1 MGCLSLGGGLDREKW
16 EKHSKSL
23 IREVRGSGWFP
34 RKVQGQRPEGRAK
47 GASGCGPKTGV
58 SHRADVA
65 ASEVPHS
72 QPAWTAFLS

>member
-34 RKVQGQRPEGRAK
+34 RKAQGQRPEGRAK
-47 GASGCGPKTGV
+47 GASGCGPKQESVTELMWPPQR
-58 SHRADVA
+58 SPT
-65 ASEVPHS
+65 ASPPGLHS
-72 QPAWTAFLS
+72 